1 MPFAPVTDQSSSNLC
16 SQAALTKTKTA
27 HSSLC
32 SNACKKES
40 RSAWQEVLQQLQSS
54 FVLVSERI
62 KRREVE
68 AILQHA
74 KMVDVARLQAQ
85 KTFDEDGLL
94 ASLANN
100 SVLDT
105 YKAEAA
111 YKVRLLVM

>member
-1 MPFAPVTDQSSSNLC
+1 M
-16 SQAALTKTKTA
+16 
-27 HSSLC
+27 
-32 SNACKKES
+32 
-40 RSAWQEVLQQLQSS
+40 LQQLQSS

-62 KRREVE
+62 KRKEAE

-74 KMVDVARLQAQ
+74 KMVDAARLQAQ
-85 KTFDEDGLL
+85 KAFDEDGLL